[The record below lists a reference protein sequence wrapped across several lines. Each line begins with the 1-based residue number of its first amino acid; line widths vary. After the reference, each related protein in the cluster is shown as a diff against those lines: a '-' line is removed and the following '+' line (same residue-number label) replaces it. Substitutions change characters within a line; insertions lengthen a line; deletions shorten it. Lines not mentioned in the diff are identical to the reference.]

1 MIGDNAMNRDMYKH
15 KMDLAIP
22 AALFVVIEGLSA
34 VPAMAGDG
42 VVILQREVPARPAY
56 RHGELGR
63 ATSIDTSPD
72 DKVQQAVSSQRA
84 SLNPSNLHSTELG
97 DADFATVSTG
107 QAQPIGAIASQIKST
122 GLANTKMSEH
132 GLNSSSNNYGSI
144 QPVATSLTGTVSSA
158 VGGAT
163 GHIASGI
170 TGATDALSGL
180 TGSILRSSGH

>member
-1 MIGDNAMNRDMYKH
+1 MNRDMYKH

-22 AALFVVIEGLSA
+22 AALFVVVEGLSA

-56 RHGELGR
+56 RQGELGR

-72 DKVQQAVSSQRA
+72 DKIRQAVSSQRA

-107 QAQPIGAIASQIKST
+107 EPQPISAIAGQINST
-122 GLANTKMSEH
+122 ALPNTMMSEH
-132 GLNSSSNNYGSI
+132 GLSSSGSNTGSI
-144 QPVATSLTGTVSSA
+144 QSISSTLTGN
-158 VGGAT
+158 VGAAA
-163 GHIASGI
+163 GHIASGVSAA
-170 TGATDALSGL
+170 TGALSGL
-180 TGSILRSSGH
+180 TSAIMQSSGH

>member
-1 MIGDNAMNRDMYKH
+1 MIGDNTMNRDMYKN
-15 KMDLAIP
+15 KMDIAIP

-56 RHGELGR
+56 RQGELGR
-63 ATSIDTSPD
+63 ATSVDTSPD
-72 DKVQQAVSSQRA
+72 DKIHQAVSSQRA
-84 SLNPSNLHSTELG
+84 SLSPSNLHSTELG

-107 QAQPIGAIASQIKST
+107 EPQPISAITGQINST
-122 GLANTKMSEH
+122 ALPNTIVS
-132 GLNSSSNNYGSI
+132 GSSGSTGSI
-144 QPVATSLTGTVSSA
+144 QSISSTLTGN

-170 TGATDALSGL
+170 SGATGALSGL
-180 TGSILRSSGH
+180 TSAIMQSSGH